1 MGTEVEPT
9 VDAEKPKWFNRC
21 DEAYGLL
28 CLSVSPDLLFH
39 KEASHPVKEAS
50 HPVSRYG
57 TEGYSVS

>member
-50 HPVSRYG
+50 HPV
-57 TEGYSVS
+57 